1 MNDVGADK
9 KRAMDETGLELY
21 FDTSRNLLSQMA

>member
-1 MNDVGADK
+1 MDGESLGK

-21 FDTSRNLLSQMA
+21 FNTSRNLLSQMA